1 MSKIVLNFFGEII
14 SVERP
19 KSLASLRNEIARLF
33 CFSKQD
39 ADEILLTY
47 VEDGDKLIIE
57 NENDLKAFLDSKVT
71 VIDLD
76 ISQNSKIFKDN
87 LNQIKE
93 ETLKD
98 KEELEALQRKKEELN
113 KLEETKFAPEREEMK
128 KIHEKIMELHK
139 QKKEIKKKMFEGI
152 RLIEKEKKELDK
164 KIVELQKK
172 MGISVEEKKNKKE
185 ECKKCKFPFHHGKNM
200 RFGPPFFPF
209 PFYNNFPHRFPH
221 HHHRN
226 PFRFPDLSL
235 SFNPQESPKNNKNEK
250 EIHYG
255 IICDGCGMKP
265 LTGKRYKCKK
275 CNDFDYCQKCYEKN
289 KETHGHEFQMIEKSQ
304 FKNLFM
310 PFHPFRPHKVNPF
323 MKLQKFM
330 EGLKPEESPK
340 KMEHC
345 PTMGNIFEKEKISN
359 KVMHFGVKC
368 DGCGAYPIVGCRYKC
383 AVCNNFDY
391 CEQCEKKLSEKHN
404 HPFLKIYEPKM
415 NPIFFKCIQ
424 KNK

>member
-14 SVERP
+14 SIERP

-98 KEELEALQRKKEELN
+98 KEELEALKKKKEELN

-226 PFRFPDLSL
+226 PFRFPD
-235 SFNPQESPKNNKNEK
+235 FNYRVFVY
-250 EIHYG
+250 I
-255 IICDGCGMKP
+255 
-265 LTGKRYKCKK
+265 
-275 CNDFDYCQKCYEKN
+275 
-289 KETHGHEFQMIEKSQ
+289 THTIQ
-304 FKNLFM
+304 FHF
-310 PFHPFRPHKVNPF
+310 
-323 MKLQKFM
+323 
-330 EGLKPEESPK
+330 
-340 KMEHC
+340 
-345 PTMGNIFEKEKISN
+345 ISTTR
-359 KVMHFGVKC
+359 
-368 DGCGAYPIVGCRYKC
+368 IT
-383 AVCNNFDY
+383 
-391 CEQCEKKLSEKHN
+391 
-404 HPFLKIYEPKM
+404 
-415 NPIFFKCIQ
+415 
-424 KNK
+424 